1 MPKRIVFIL
10 KMHILYTSTAL
21 SGEQLAQLILGY
33 IDSIQSTGVKVR
45 AVVLDAHPSNVS
57 ACTHLGCD
65 FNPDALVTH
74 FPYNQDKIFIFFDVC
89 HSLKLI
95 RNLLGDRDMQNS
107 SGGVIKWEYFKK
119 LNSLQNEEGLH
130 LANKLTNKHIEFK
143 NHKMKVAV
151 AAQTLSK

>member
-74 FPYNQDKIFIFFDVC
+74 FPYNQDKIFIFF
-89 HSLKLI
+89 
-95 RNLLGDRDMQNS
+95 MF
-107 SGGVIKWEYFKK
+107 VI
-119 LNSLQNEEGLH
+119 H
-130 LANKLTNKHIEFK
+130 
-143 NHKMKVAV
+143 
-151 AAQTLSK
+151 

>member
-1 MPKRIVFIL
+1 M
-10 KMHILYTSTAL
+10 
-21 SGEQLAQLILGY
+21 
-33 IDSIQSTGVKVR
+33 
-45 AVVLDAHPSNVS
+45 
-57 ACTHLGCD
+57 
-65 FNPDALVTH
+65 
-74 FPYNQDKIFIFFDVC
+74 
-89 HSLKLI
+89 KLI